1 MAKDLL
7 AKSVEAKANLRS
19 ALLTELIDDR
29 ESNTKIDLV
38 AKRVSGHTPSKS
50 NPNYWNGGIP
60 WISLTDTGKLDDR
73 YILETAKEISSE
85 GIANS
90 SAVLHPPGVVVISR
104 DARVGCSA
112 ITSREMAMS
121 QHFVGWICSDKL
133 FNKYLYYLLQK
144 WKPKFEAIAMGST
157 IPTIGVPFFRD
168 LEIPVPDIRRQV
180 QIAEMMESVDIEIAA
195 LRAKIRAVQNQKL
208 GIAADLLSS
217 RKRVSI

>member
-1 MAKDLL
+1 M
-7 AKSVEAKANLRS
+7 
-19 ALLTELIDDR
+19 TELIDDR
-29 ESNTKIDLV
+29 EGSTKIDLV

-50 NPNYWNGGIP
+50 NPNYWDGGIP

-180 QIAEMMESVDIEIAA
+180 QIVEMMESVDIEIAA

-217 RKRVSI
+217 CKRVSV